1 LIRKTH
7 RRETFFT
14 FCGLQTASFAFAA
27 GSNKSAAADRDTI
40 VLSTLFISNVTAM
53 VPYGARLGKR
63 PLHKPG
69 QLAKMILRGGDDA
82 DGFHF
87 GERTNLAAA
96 LTVQRNPTG

>member
-1 LIRKTH
+1 
-7 RRETFFT
+7 
-14 FCGLQTASFAFAA
+14 
-27 GSNKSAAADRDTI
+27 
-40 VLSTLFISNVTAM
+40 M